1 MNEKEFALSV
11 EKLGGR
17 AFVVV
22 GSWGDDDARSILYR
36 GRFES
41 WNLQG
46 SRLGSRLE
54 LYRLEVQPFVE
65 VGNAPN

>member
-1 MNEKEFALSV
+1 MNEREFALSV

-17 AFVVV
+17 AFV
-22 GSWGDDDARSILYR
+22 
-36 GRFES
+36 FES